1 MIAAAALNILS
12 LCKQKTSEKEDQSTI
27 GGIREVDHAEMCAY
41 YAKVLSERSTEG
53 QQFIDSEMV
62 DIHVGKDEGSGHFQL
77 HKSILCEKVP
87 YFEKMFNG
95 NFEEGTTNSATL
107 PEDDPKAF
115 NILVSWIYS
124 DQVFPVGL
132 RENQEKWCVGKLY
145 LLADKLCLPD
155 LMDRILDE
163 FTFNMER
170 DNWLP
175 VIIMDIPLSVES
187 LYKCCPRE
195 NCGMFRLLVSLMCFL
210 LLETYK
216 AHYLK
221 KWPTEE
227 IDSFLTC
234 HDDLRHAVFKM
245 MRTKREQTTFKEQFL
260 KPGCRVH
267 EHGEDQPCSQL
278 YRRANKQTEQG

>member
-1 MIAAAALNILS
+1 
-12 LCKQKTSEKEDQSTI
+12 
-27 GGIREVDHAEMCAY
+27 MCAY
-41 YAKVLSERSTEG
+41 YAKILSERSTKG

-62 DIHVGKDEGSGHFQL
+62 DIHVGKDEDSGHFQL

-107 PEDDPKAF
+107 PEDDPEAF
-115 NILVSWIYS
+115 NILISWIYS

-132 RENQEKWCVGKLY
+132 RECTHETWCVGKLY

-163 FTFNMER
+163 LTFSMDK
-170 DNWLP
+170 DNWMP
-175 VIIMDIPLSVES
+175 NITMNTPLSVPLS
-187 LYKCCPRE
+187 VQNLYKCCPRE
-195 NCGMFRLLVSLMCFL
+195 NCGMFRLLVSLMCHL
-210 LLETYK
+210 LCETYNAHCLET
-216 AHYLK
+216 
-221 KWPTEE
+221 WPTEE

-234 HDDLRHAVFKM
+234 HDDLRHEVFKM
-245 MRTKREQTTFKEQFL
+245 MRTEREHTTFSEQLF

-278 YRRANKQTEQG
+278 YRRANKQTEQDS